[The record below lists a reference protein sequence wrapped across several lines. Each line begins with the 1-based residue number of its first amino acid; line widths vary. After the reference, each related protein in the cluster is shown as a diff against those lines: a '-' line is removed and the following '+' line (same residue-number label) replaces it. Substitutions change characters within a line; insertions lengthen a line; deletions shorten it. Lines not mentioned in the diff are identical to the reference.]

1 MTAALPHWLRAFTGH
16 RGLGALIDHTLLK
29 PEATEDDIL
38 ALAEEAIRLDLGT
51 VCVNGQWV
59 RVAARR
65 LEGTEVRVA
74 AVVGFPLGAS
84 GAVTKAAETRLAVMD
99 GAAELDVVISL
110 GLAKAGRWELVRDE
124 LAVVIGAA
132 RRRPVK
138 AILETVTLT
147 SEEIVR
153 ACEAALEAGVAMV
166 KTSTGFHPKGGAT
179 EEAVRLLRATVG
191 TRAGVKASGGIR
203 TPEDAVRMLRAGA
216 NRIGTSAAAGWT
228 GVVGADAPTLEELVG
243 RPSRGSGR

>member
-1 MTAALPHWLRAFTGH
+1 MTVMLPYWLRAFAGQ
-16 RGLGALIDHTLLK
+16 RGIGALIDHTLLK

-38 ALAEEAIRLDLGT
+38 AHADDARRLGLGT
-51 VCVNGQWV
+51 ICVNGQWV

-65 LEGTEVRVA
+65 LEGTGVRVA

-110 GLAKAGRWELVRDE
+110 GLAKSGRWDLVRDE

-138 AILETVTLT
+138 AILETVALT
-147 SEEIVR
+147 SEEIIC
-153 ACEAALEAGVAMV
+153 ACDAALQAGVAMV
-166 KTSTGFHPKGGAT
+166 KSSTGFHPRGGAT
-179 EEAVRLLRATVG
+179 EEAVQLLRATVG
-191 TRAGVKASGGIR
+191 PRAGVKASGGIR
-203 TPEDAVRMLRAGA
+203 TTEDALRMLRAGA
-216 NRIGTSAAAGWT
+216 DRIGTSAAAEWT
-228 GVVGADAPTLEELVG
+228 TVVGPNAPALEDLV
-243 RPSRGSGR
+243 RGLS

>member
-1 MTAALPHWLRAFTGH
+1 MTAALPPWLRAFAGQ

-29 PEATEDDIL
+29 PEATEEEIL
-38 ALAEEAIRLDLGT
+38 ALADEAIRLRLGT

-59 RVAARR
+59 RIAARR

-147 SEEIVR
+147 GEEIIR
-153 ACEAALEAGVAMV
+153 ACEAALQAGVAMV
-166 KTSTGFHPKGGAT
+166 KTSTGFHPRGGAT
-179 EEAVRLLRATVG
+179 EEAVRLLRKTVG

-203 TPEDAVRMLRAGA
+203 TPEDGLRMLRAGA
-216 NRIGTSAAAGWT
+216 GRIGTSAAAGWT
-228 GVVGADAPTLEELVG
+228 SVVGESAPTLEELVS
-243 RPSRGSGR
+243 RPSK

>member
-1 MTAALPHWLRAFTGH
+1 MWLRPFAEQP
-16 RGLGALIDHTLLK
+16 GLGPLIDHTLLR
-29 PEATEDDIL
+29 PEATEADVIELCDEAV
-38 ALAEEAIRLDLGT
+38 ALGLGT

-65 LEGTEVRVA
+65 LAGTDVRVA

-84 GAVTKAAETRLAVMD
+84 GAVTKAAEARLAVMD

-110 GLAKAGRWELVRDE
+110 GLAKAGRWDLVRDE
-124 LAVVIGAA
+124 FAVVIGAA
-132 RRRPVK
+132 RRRRVK

-153 ACEAALEAGVAMV
+153 ASEAALEAGAAMV
-166 KTSTGFHPKGGAT
+166 KTSTGFHPRGGAT
-179 EEAVRLLRATVG
+179 EEAVHLLRKTVG

-203 TPEDAVRMLRAGA
+203 TPEDALRMLRAGA
-216 NRIGTSAAAGWT
+216 DRIGTSAAAGWS
-228 GVVGADAPTLEELVG
+228 GVVGSNAPTLAELVG
-243 RPSRGSGR
+243 GAK

>member
-1 MTAALPHWLRAFTGH
+1 MTAMLPPWLAPYAGS
-16 RGLGALIDHTLLK
+16 RGIGALIDHTLLR
-29 PEATEDDIL
+29 PEATEADIL
-38 ALAEEAIRLDLGT
+38 ALAEEAIRLGLGT
-51 VCVNGQWV
+51 ICVNGQWV
-59 RVAARR
+59 RLATRR
-65 LEGTEVRVA
+65 LEGTPVRVA
-74 AVVGFPLGAS
+74 AVIGFPLGAS

-147 SEEIVR
+147 PEEIVR
-153 ACEAALEAGVAMV
+153 ACDAALQAGVAMV

-179 EEAVRLLRATVG
+179 EDAVRLLRKSVG
-191 TRAGVKASGGIR
+191 RRAGVKASGGIR
-203 TPEDAVRMLRAGA
+203 TAAEALAMLRAGA
-216 NRIGTSAAAGWT
+216 SRIGTSATAAWT
-228 GVVGADAPTLEELVG
+228 GVVGPEALPLAQLLDGGL
-243 RPSRGSGR
+243 